1 MFENFELY
9 PFIDDHDDQWSV
21 WKANRCTLELSRRIC
36 VTMTLSGAMVGE
48 VFGEYAGALDKNQQ
62 LSISITD
69 RTDLLVGTDDHQEVS
84 AQWRFSRA

>member
-1 MFENFELY
+1 
-9 PFIDDHDDQWSV
+9 
-21 WKANRCTLELSRRIC
+21 
-36 VTMTLSGAMVGE
+36 MTLSGAMVGE